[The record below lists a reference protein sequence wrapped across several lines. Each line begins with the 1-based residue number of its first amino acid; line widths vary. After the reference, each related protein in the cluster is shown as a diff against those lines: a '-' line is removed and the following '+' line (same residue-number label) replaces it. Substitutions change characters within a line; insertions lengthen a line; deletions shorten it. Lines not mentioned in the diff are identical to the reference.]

1 MKHMKHMK
9 RTELADQRTANRKV
23 FENQDH
29 SRTVEIYLEPVHY
42 QDRGG
47 NWKEMDDTLQETET
61 PQNLQRFREKEIF
74 SGMDMESSVQENKIP
89 GFLNRKGDLEI
100 FLNKKAEP
108 ASTVYL
114 SRKDSF
120 LSWGLEGGTYA
131 EARKQEKSVV
141 SYKDIFDG
149 AELRCRIHGEGVKE
163 DLILHKPEAVSDT
176 YSCLYQMKNL
186 RPVLR
191 NNVVSFLDREEQ
203 EVFCV
208 HAPCMKDAG
217 GEKSEAIRL
226 SLTETE
232 ADVCRITFLPDMEWL
247 GSENRLFPVVI
258 DPVTT
263 TSKKASEI
271 YDAHVD
277 SLYEEDNFQKSII
290 LKNKGG
296 DQVQRSFVRFA
307 LPEIKTGDMVINA
320 RLVLVS
326 LAEDGKERTVAV
338 HKVLHAWN
346 SDSINWYNKPLYSD
360 TVEDICRYKGD
371 QQKYITLDITRMVKD
386 WYQNGGNYG
395 LMFKNDK
402 ELSGYT
408 EFLSSDCDNGF
419 QDMRPRI
426 ELSYVN
432 YSGLEAYW
440 SYHSQDVGRAG
451 TVHVNDY
458 NGNLILIHDTMATGG
473 SRVPMS
479 LAHVYNSN
487 NRQVNLGYGY
497 GFALSYHQT
506 LKKVKIAGTDYY
518 QHTDGDGTVHYFYY
532 DSKKFK
538 WLEEGGSESYVTIH
552 ADASEQL
559 VIHDKENN
567 QLMFRNGYL
576 VKVKDKN
583 GNTLVVVWN
592 DGRVISV
599 TDGAGRKTVLTYL
612 KNSQGKLTYLHEI
625 MSPSGKKKLFGY
637 NNGDL
642 VKIIDIDNE
651 TVNYTYDKNH
661 MLTSLTDVDGYRVN
675 YEYYTSSPYRVK
687 RITEFGGNVKGNSLT
702 LTYGYNSTKF
712 TDNKK
717 RSEIYRFNN
726 SGNLLHI
733 HDGFGH
739 AASAR
744 FNTSGNHVN
753 CLENATKLQTN
764 VVQLLKDPII
774 QAKTLGWKKNVSEE
788 ASGTASVNTDSKY
801 CKVGTRS
808 LKLESTKTSGYV
820 CWAQDVEL
828 KKGETYT
835 ASMYVK
841 AAVEQSEPGGG
852 AFLRIRY
859 QDKAGTWHNLDS
871 EKITGTSEIF
881 APLHLTFTLPADT
894 QNTTV
899 RFYMMIS
906 RAVGI
911 MYGDMAQ
918 LETGTTVSRCNLVE
932 HGDFHLG
939 TTYGFTKSGYFEDAL
954 TTIGASNILPVNR
967 ALTVIASGTPYI
979 YDKPSLKGNKVVSA
993 LKGTHLFASVSMSN
1007 EGRTWYRVENAEGK
1021 KGYFPGTQAVP
1032 YLGGNDGDNTG
1043 AVGVSGAVLRAS
1055 ADDHGTIVEELIP
1068 RGTSVV
1074 IRSVK
1079 KDAAGN
1085 NWFYVG
1091 MQIDKKRY
1099 YGYLKENTV
1108 IRLCRNYPVCT
1119 MNQAD
1124 SIFDTPSLSGKIL
1137 AALKTGQTL
1146 RIRGTL
1152 QNGSQKWYAVQWGGA
1167 FRFVHSRYAKLNIQ
1181 PATDKLE
1188 TTVVSSGVNGLD
1200 DHIFRF
1206 TGDHLVNKRLTKILD
1221 LTGKK
1226 GDTYMVNA
1234 WGRGTCLPET
1244 DNDKY
1249 RRFGVEVVFVG
1260 ADGKN
1265 DIHYTNFSPD
1275 ILDWQFLGDVYV
1287 AKQDYTSIKVS
1298 YTYCRNA
1305 NLAFFDG
1312 LSLYREEFGQ
1322 SYTYDDKN
1330 NVISA
1335 VDSQKNATKFEY
1347 NENSDLTGITDP
1359 KGNKFE
1365 YEYDKPKRNIIKATS
1380 AMKVINRFQY
1390 DSNGNITKSGT
1401 VQPDAQDKG
1410 IWITRSFTTDKNH
1423 VASVT
1428 DAEGN
1433 RTLYD
1438 WNVKSDLLNSLTDGQ
1453 GNRLSYEYDSA
1464 DRMTSVSQEVTAGGT
1479 KQVVKNTYS
1488 YTKDKLTSIDHNGF
1502 RYGFEY
1508 DAFGNTTAASIAG
1521 SQVIQYIYES
1531 GNGNLSRTVY
1541 ANGNEIRYT
1550 YDSQDRMTESY
1561 FRDFSGGTEQKL
1573 NTYTYDKEGNLCR
1586 VVNHMSGKTYD
1597 LDYDFLDRLM
1607 RVRDEKGSFYE
1618 YTYDATNHMTK
1629 LIHKAGV
1636 SHTTTLYTYDKDG
1649 REQTTKVRG
1658 GYTKTSTYDKLGRA
1672 AGVTLSTKKAFAVK
1686 VAYPAANGNQEHA
1699 MPSGLTV
1706 GDRKLTYQYDKNG
1719 NITRIQDRSG
1729 SGAAK
1734 TDTFC
1739 YDERNQL
1746 IREDSQTQNKTIVYE
1761 YDLGGN
1767 LTEVKEYAYTTGE
1780 LPAFPERTETGS
1792 YASVWKDQLVNWNG
1806 TAMTYDAIGNMLTR
1820 GNITY
1825 RWTMGRKLAGVNN
1838 GKNIQYFYDHTGS
1851 RTKKVVDGTATEY
1864 RMAGELLVSEIT
1876 NGQTF
1881 WYTYDSNANLVS
1893 IIIGGKNYFYVRNLQ
1908 NDIIALIDEDGNTV
1922 VNYTYDSW
1930 GKILSITGSLKDTVG
1945 QQNPFRYRGYYYDK
1959 ETGMYYLKN
1968 RYYDPELRRFISSDA
1983 VTTLIASTE
1992 TLHNRNLYTYCN
2004 QNPLTRSD
2012 GNGHLW
2018 TVAAGIIGG
2027 VISLGRQLRY
2037 EKKEMSWKVAAQ
2049 AALDGISA
2057 AVGASAVGTIGQIVT
2072 NVATT
2077 VTSGILAGDDGTEI
2091 AMQAA
2096 ASGILASGIIPWVG
2110 GPGADF
2116 DGNRK
2121 FWKDSIIQNKDKSLS
2136 SRIFLNG
2143 AMRDWY
2149 VETTKKDL
2157 IASGISSVVGSGVS
2171 AGVSFQY
2178 TQTRGRH
2185 IGSGKEYR
2193 PGKKPRYFDIYDRNG
2208 VLYYDYHY

>member
-226 SLTETE
+226 SLTETDT
-232 ADVCRITFLPDMEWL
+232 DVCRITFLPDMEWL

-296 DQVQRSFVRFA
+296 DQIQRSFVRFA

-497 GFALSYHQT
+497 GFTLSYHQT

-532 DSKKFK
+532 DSKKSK

-583 GNTLVVVWN
+583 GNTLVVAWN
-592 DGRVISV
+592 EGRVISV

-625 MSPSGKKKLFGY
+625 TSPSGKKKLFGY

-1074 IRSVK
+1074 IRSAK

-1108 IRLCRNYPVCT
+1108 IRL
-1119 MNQAD
+1119 
-1124 SIFDTPSLSGKIL
+1124 
-1137 AALKTGQTL
+1137 
-1146 RIRGTL
+1146 
-1152 QNGSQKWYAVQWGGA
+1152 
-1167 FRFVHSRYAKLNIQ
+1167 
-1181 PATDKLE
+1181 
-1188 TTVVSSGVNGLD
+1188 
-1200 DHIFRF
+1200 
-1206 TGDHLVNKRLTKILD
+1206 
-1221 LTGKK
+1221 
-1226 GDTYMVNA
+1226 
-1234 WGRGTCLPET
+1234 
-1244 DNDKY
+1244 
-1249 RRFGVEVVFVG
+1249 
-1260 ADGKN
+1260 
-1265 DIHYTNFSPD
+1265 
-1275 ILDWQFLGDVYV
+1275 
-1287 AKQDYTSIKVS
+1287 
-1298 YTYCRNA
+1298 
-1305 NLAFFDG
+1305 
-1312 LSLYREEFGQ
+1312 
-1322 SYTYDDKN
+1322 
-1330 NVISA
+1330 
-1335 VDSQKNATKFEY
+1335 
-1347 NENSDLTGITDP
+1347 
-1359 KGNKFE
+1359 
-1365 YEYDKPKRNIIKATS
+1365 
-1380 AMKVINRFQY
+1380 
-1390 DSNGNITKSGT
+1390 
-1401 VQPDAQDKG
+1401 
-1410 IWITRSFTTDKNH
+1410 
-1423 VASVT
+1423 
-1428 DAEGN
+1428 
-1433 RTLYD
+1433 
-1438 WNVKSDLLNSLTDGQ
+1438 
-1453 GNRLSYEYDSA
+1453 
-1464 DRMTSVSQEVTAGGT
+1464 
-1479 KQVVKNTYS
+1479 
-1488 YTKDKLTSIDHNGF
+1488 
-1502 RYGFEY
+1502 
-1508 DAFGNTTAASIAG
+1508 
-1521 SQVIQYIYES
+1521 
-1531 GNGNLSRTVY
+1531 
-1541 ANGNEIRYT
+1541 
-1550 YDSQDRMTESY
+1550 
-1561 FRDFSGGTEQKL
+1561 
-1573 NTYTYDKEGNLCR
+1573 
-1586 VVNHMSGKTYD
+1586 
-1597 LDYDFLDRLM
+1597 
-1607 RVRDEKGSFYE
+1607 
-1618 YTYDATNHMTK
+1618 
-1629 LIHKAGV
+1629 
-1636 SHTTTLYTYDKDG
+1636 
-1649 REQTTKVRG
+1649 
-1658 GYTKTSTYDKLGRA
+1658 
-1672 AGVTLSTKKAFAVK
+1672 
-1686 VAYPAANGNQEHA
+1686 
-1699 MPSGLTV
+1699 
-1706 GDRKLTYQYDKNG
+1706 
-1719 NITRIQDRSG
+1719 
-1729 SGAAK
+1729 
-1734 TDTFC
+1734 
-1739 YDERNQL
+1739 
-1746 IREDSQTQNKTIVYE
+1746 
-1761 YDLGGN
+1761 
-1767 LTEVKEYAYTTGE
+1767 
-1780 LPAFPERTETGS
+1780 
-1792 YASVWKDQLVNWNG
+1792 
-1806 TAMTYDAIGNMLTR
+1806 
-1820 GNITY
+1820 
-1825 RWTMGRKLAGVNN
+1825 
-1838 GKNIQYFYDHTGS
+1838 
-1851 RTKKVVDGTATEY
+1851 
-1864 RMAGELLVSEIT
+1864 
-1876 NGQTF
+1876 
-1881 WYTYDSNANLVS
+1881 
-1893 IIIGGKNYFYVRNLQ
+1893 
-1908 NDIIALIDEDGNTV
+1908 
-1922 VNYTYDSW
+1922 
-1930 GKILSITGSLKDTVG
+1930 
-1945 QQNPFRYRGYYYDK
+1945 
-1959 ETGMYYLKN
+1959 
-1968 RYYDPELRRFISSDA
+1968 
-1983 VTTLIASTE
+1983 
-1992 TLHNRNLYTYCN
+1992 
-2004 QNPLTRSD
+2004 
-2012 GNGHLW
+2012 
-2018 TVAAGIIGG
+2018 
-2027 VISLGRQLRY
+2027 
-2037 EKKEMSWKVAAQ
+2037 
-2049 AALDGISA
+2049 
-2057 AVGASAVGTIGQIVT
+2057 
-2072 NVATT
+2072 
-2077 VTSGILAGDDGTEI
+2077 
-2091 AMQAA
+2091 
-2096 ASGILASGIIPWVG
+2096 
-2110 GPGADF
+2110 
-2116 DGNRK
+2116 
-2121 FWKDSIIQNKDKSLS
+2121 
-2136 SRIFLNG
+2136 
-2143 AMRDWY
+2143 
-2149 VETTKKDL
+2149 
-2157 IASGISSVVGSGVS
+2157 
-2171 AGVSFQY
+2171 
-2178 TQTRGRH
+2178 
-2185 IGSGKEYR
+2185 
-2193 PGKKPRYFDIYDRNG
+2193 
-2208 VLYYDYHY
+2208 

>member
-1 MKHMKHMK
+1 MKQMKHMK

-226 SLTETE
+226 SLTETDT
-232 ADVCRITFLPDMEWL
+232 DVCRITFLPDMEWL

-532 DSKKFK
+532 DSKKSK

-583 GNTLVVVWN
+583 GNTLVVAWN
-592 DGRVISV
+592 EGRVISV

-625 MSPSGKKKLFGY
+625 TSPSGKKKLFGY

-774 QAKTLGWKKNVSEE
+774 QAAKSAWGKIIGTD
-788 ASGTASVNTDSKY
+788 ASGTASVNTDQKH

-808 LKLESTKTSGYV
+808 LKAESSSLKGYV
-820 CWAQDVEL
+820 SWAQDVKL
-828 KKGETYT
+828 KAGMTYT
-835 ASMYVK
+835 FSMYVK
-841 AAVEQSEPGGG
+841 TEMKQAAEDGG
-852 AFLRIRY
+852 ARLRIRY
-859 QDKAGTWHNLDS
+859 IDKNGKWIYLDS
-871 EKITGTSEIF
+871 EILKETTGGF
-881 APLHLTFTLPADT
+881 VRLYRTFTVPSDSKDP
-894 QNTTV
+894 TV
-899 RFYMMIS
+899 RVYLYLYH
-906 RAVGI
+906 AAGVL
-911 MYGDMAQ
+911 YGDMAQ
-918 LETGTTVSRCNLVE
+918 LETGTTVSRCNLIDN
-932 HGDFHLG
+932 GDFQLG
-939 TTYGFTKSGYFEDAL
+939 STDFEKKAYYEDGL
-954 TTIGASNILPVNR
+954 TSVGSENVRPVNR
-967 ALTVIASGTPYI
+967 AVTVTAAGTSYI
-979 YDKPSLKGNKVVSA
+979 YDRPSLNGKKVASVQ
-993 LKGTHLFASVSMSN
+993 KWTHLYASVSLPN
-1007 EGRTWYRVENAEGK
+1007 ENSQWYRVENAEGK
-1021 KGYFPGTQAVP
+1021 RGYFPASRAFA
-1032 YLGGNDGDNTG
+1032 YLGGNDGDNCGAVAVTG
-1043 AVGVSGAVLRAS
+1043 AILRAS
-1055 ADDHGTIVEELIP
+1055 ASDSGAIVEEVIP

-1074 IRSVK
+1074 IRSITTDSRGQK
-1079 KDAAGN
+1079 
-1085 NWFYVG
+1085 WYYVA

-1099 YGYLKENTV
+1099 FGYIKRDHV
-1108 IRLCRNYPVCT
+1108 IRLSVNAPVCT
-1119 MNQAD
+1119 MKQED
-1124 SIFDTPSLSGKIL
+1124 KVFDTPSLTGKAVIT
-1137 AALKTGQTL
+1137 LKAGQKIAVRGICLTG
-1146 RIRGTL
+1146 
-1152 QNGSQKWYAVQWGGA
+1152 NQKWYAVQRGRNFCFLNA
-1167 FRFVHSRYAKLNIQ
+1167 RYCQLNM
-1181 PATDKLE
+1181 TTEVDKRA
-1188 TTVVSSGVNGLD
+1188 VSIVPERVGGLD
-1200 DHIFRF
+1200 KYIYRF
-1206 TGDHLVNKRLTKILD
+1206 IGDTQVNKRLTKILD

-1359 KGNKFE
+1359 KGNKFK
-1365 YEYDKPKRNIIKATS
+1365 YEYDKKHNVTKGTS
-1380 AMKVINRFQY
+1380 AMGVVNRLVY
-1390 DSNGNITKSGT
+1390 DGNGNITKSGT

-1410 IWITRSFTTDKNH
+1410 IWIARSFTTDKNH

-1453 GNRLSYEYDSA
+1453 GNRLSYKYDSA
-1464 DRMTSVSQEVTAGGT
+1464 DRMTSVSQEVTADGT
-1479 KQVVKNTYS
+1479 KQVVKNTYG

-1521 SQVIQYIYES
+1521 SQVVQYIYES

-1561 FRDFSGGTEQKL
+1561 FRESSGGTEQKL

-1586 VVNHMSGKTYD
+1586 VVNHMAGKTYD

-1636 SHTTTLYTYDKDG
+1636 SHTTILYTYDKDG

-1729 SGAAK
+1729 SGAVK

-1746 IREDSQTQNKTIVYE
+1746 IREDSQTQNKTFVYE

-1767 LTEVKEYAYTTGE
+1767 LTEVKEYAYTAGE

-1825 RWTMGRKLAGVNN
+1825 RWIMGRKLAGVNN

-2012 GNGHLW
+2012 SNGHLW
-2018 TVAAGIIGG
+2018 TEIIGLAG
-2027 VISLGRQLRY
+2027 AAISLGKQLLVD
-2037 EKKEMSWKVAAQ
+2037 KKEMSWKVVAQ

-2057 AVGASAVGTIGQIVT
+2057 AVGASAAKWGWQVVT

-2077 VTSGILAGDDGTEI
+2077 VVGGVLNGDDGTEI

-2096 ASGILASGIIPWVG
+2096 ASGILAKIG
-2110 GPGADF
+2110 GDGTGF
-2116 DGNRK
+2116 DKNRK
-2121 FWKDSIIQNKDKSLS
+2121 IFHERLDKTAKEYIQLGRLDVGYSECRKLKSKFKRTNVVDVEQTVIS
-2136 SRIFLNG
+2136 TG
-2143 AMRDWY
+2143 AGY
-2149 VETTKKDL
+2149 
-2157 IASGISSVVGSGVS
+2157 GVS
-2171 AGVSFQY
+2171 YGVSSI
-2178 TQTRGRH
+2178 TGWRH
-2185 IGSGKEYR
+2185 IGKGMCYRGSGHRKIY
-2193 PGKKPRYFDIYDRNG
+2193 YDIYYKDGNTQ
-2208 VLYYDYHY
+2208 YIYH

>member
-1 MKHMKHMK
+1 MKQMKHMK

-29 SRTVEIYLEPVHY
+29 SRTVKIYLEPVHY

-47 NWKEMDDTLQETET
+47 NWQEMDDTLQETET

-599 TDGAGRKTVLTYL
+599 TDGAGRKTALTYL

-1249 RRFGVEVVFVG
+1249 HRFGVEVVFVG

-1438 WNVKSDLLNSLTDGQ
+1438 WNVKSDLLNFLTDGQ

-1521 SQVIQYIYES
+1521 SQVVQYIYES

-1561 FRDFSGGTEQKL
+1561 FRESSGGTEQKL

-1586 VVNHMSGKTYD
+1586 VVNHMAGKTYD

-1719 NITRIQDRSG
+1719 NITRIQERSG

-1746 IREDSQTQNKTIVYE
+1746 IREDSQTQNKTFVYE

-1767 LTEVKEYAYTTGE
+1767 LTEVKEYAYTAGE

-1825 RWTMGRKLAGVNN
+1825 RWIMGRKLAGVNN

>member
-1 MKHMKHMK
+1 MKQMKHMK

-29 SRTVEIYLEPVHY
+29 SRTVKIYLEPVHY

-47 NWKEMDDTLQETET
+47 NWQEMDDTLQETET

-1561 FRDFSGGTEQKL
+1561 FRESSGGTEQKL

-1586 VVNHMSGKTYD
+1586 VVNHMAGKTYD

-1636 SHTTTLYTYDKDG
+1636 SHTTILYTYDKDG

-1729 SGAAK
+1729 SGAVK

-1746 IREDSQTQNKTIVYE
+1746 IREDSQTQNKTFVYE

-1767 LTEVKEYAYTTGE
+1767 LTEVKEYAYTAGE

-1825 RWTMGRKLAGVNN
+1825 RWIMGRKLAGVNN

>member
-1 MKHMKHMK
+1 MKQMKHMK

-29 SRTVEIYLEPVHY
+29 SRTVKIYLEPVHY

-47 NWKEMDDTLQETET
+47 NWQEMDDTLQETET

>member
-1 MKHMKHMK
+1 MKQMKHMK

-29 SRTVEIYLEPVHY
+29 SRTVKIYLEPVHY

-47 NWKEMDDTLQETET
+47 NWQEMDDTLQETET

-532 DSKKFK
+532 DSKKSK

-583 GNTLVVVWN
+583 GNTLVVAWN
-592 DGRVISV
+592 EGRVISV

-625 MSPSGKKKLFGY
+625 TSPSGKKKLFGY

-642 VKIIDIDNE
+642 VKIIDIDKE

-954 TTIGASNILPVNR
+954 TTTGASNILPVNR

-1380 AMKVINRFQY
+1380 AMKVVNRFQY

-1746 IREDSQTQNKTIVYE
+1746 IREDSQTQNKTFVYE

-1851 RTKKVVDGTATEY
+1851 RTKKVVDGTVTEY

-1908 NDIIALIDEDGNTV
+1908 NDIIA
-1922 VNYTYDSW
+1922 
-1930 GKILSITGSLKDTVG
+1930 
-1945 QQNPFRYRGYYYDK
+1945 P
-1959 ETGMYYLKN
+1959 
-1968 RYYDPELRRFISSDA
+1968 
-1983 VTTLIASTE
+1983 
-1992 TLHNRNLYTYCN
+1992 
-2004 QNPLTRSD
+2004 
-2012 GNGHLW
+2012 
-2018 TVAAGIIGG
+2018 
-2027 VISLGRQLRY
+2027 
-2037 EKKEMSWKVAAQ
+2037 
-2049 AALDGISA
+2049 
-2057 AVGASAVGTIGQIVT
+2057 
-2072 NVATT
+2072 
-2077 VTSGILAGDDGTEI
+2077 
-2091 AMQAA
+2091 
-2096 ASGILASGIIPWVG
+2096 
-2110 GPGADF
+2110 
-2116 DGNRK
+2116 
-2121 FWKDSIIQNKDKSLS
+2121 
-2136 SRIFLNG
+2136 
-2143 AMRDWY
+2143 
-2149 VETTKKDL
+2149 
-2157 IASGISSVVGSGVS
+2157 
-2171 AGVSFQY
+2171 
-2178 TQTRGRH
+2178 
-2185 IGSGKEYR
+2185 
-2193 PGKKPRYFDIYDRNG
+2193 
-2208 VLYYDYHY
+2208 

>member
-1 MKHMKHMK
+1 MKQMKHMK

-226 SLTETE
+226 SLTETDT
-232 ADVCRITFLPDMEWL
+232 DVCRITFLPDMEWL

-296 DQVQRSFVRFA
+296 DQVQRIFVRFA

-532 DSKKFK
+532 DSKKSK

-583 GNTLVVVWN
+583 GNTLVVAWN
-592 DGRVISV
+592 EGRVISV

-625 MSPSGKKKLFGY
+625 TSPSGKKKLFGY

-881 APLHLTFTLPADT
+881 APLHLTFTLPTDT

-954 TTIGASNILPVNR
+954 TTTGASNILPVNR

-1729 SGAAK
+1729 SGAVK

-1746 IREDSQTQNKTIVYE
+1746 IREDSQTQNKTFVYE

-1767 LTEVKEYAYTTGE
+1767 LTEVKEYAYTAGE

-1825 RWTMGRKLAGVNN
+1825 RWIMGRKLAGVNN